1 MFQGLQ
7 YRWIYRV
14 THGDVGNCVW
24 EYYLTFRWYCY
35 SYFLILVSWVLF
47 FFFFFN
53 LTFFYVIGILVL
65 IPLPIPVFFA
75 SFSRIAYCKVCISE
89 VLVLLI
95 GVKLQQSR
103 PMDMRTM
110 SKQLKLLLN
119 LMGLHHL

>member
-1 MFQGLQ
+1 MGVLLDDQMVLL
-7 YRWIYRV
+7 YILS
-14 THGDVGNCVW
+14 DSC
-24 EYYLTFRWYCY
+24 
-35 SYFLILVSWVLF
+35 FLG
-47 FFFFFN
+47 FFFN

-95 GVKLQQSR
+95 SVKLQLSL

-119 LMGLHHL
+119 LMRLHHL